1 MKKLQKTFSSLLVLS
16 TRMKHL
22 LRERLC
28 RIEFCQVAPMLGCL
42 NYKIKKNI
50 FWFFFI
56 LHYVFVSLPHEK
68 LRD

>member
-1 MKKLQKTFSSLLVLS
+1 MKKVEKTFSSLLVLS

-42 NYKIKKNI
+42 KNI
-50 FWFFFI
+50 FFVLYI
-56 LHYVFVSLPHEK
+56 IVPKVFRVS
-68 LRD
+68 